1 MVVNLGRR
9 NRDKICKKRD
19 SYLLAASVSSNMKL
33 SIWSVCISGPKGVIG
48 PTVTQKAKFSKHKY

>member
-19 SYLLAASVSSNMKL
+19 SYLLAASVSNNMKL
-33 SIWSVCISGPKGVIG
+33 SIWSVYISAPKGVIG
-48 PTVTQKAKFSKHKY
+48 PTVNQKAKFSKHEC